1 MNFKLKY
8 LVDLN
13 QLEYLNVQLQLQ
25 YITDKLKHL
34 KDINHSEYINVKLN
48 YLGDINH

>member
-1 MNFKLKY
+1 MNLKLKY
-8 LVDLN
+8 LDDLN

-25 YITDKLKHL
+25 YITDKLKYL
-34 KDINHSEYINVKLN
+34 EDINHSEYINVKLN